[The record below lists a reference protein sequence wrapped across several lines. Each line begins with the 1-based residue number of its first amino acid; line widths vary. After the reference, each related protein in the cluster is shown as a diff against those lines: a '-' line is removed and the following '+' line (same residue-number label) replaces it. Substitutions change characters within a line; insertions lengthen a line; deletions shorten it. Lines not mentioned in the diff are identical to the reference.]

1 MKTPLYRAAIA
12 HSWSLAKRHR
22 FLWVYGLFAALLGQ
36 LGIVEY
42 LGKISVATEDLSGY
56 LSSVKVLPG
65 TTVAEATTVMSS
77 LDTRLLLIWLVLI
90 ILAIGVG
97 VLFVSVVSQ
106 GALIYASAASVR
118 NKKQLPDVGEAWHAG
133 VSHFWRL
140 FFINFFKKAIII
152 LLAIIVSA
160 SAFTNL
166 DDITLGNSLT
176 FLLTFILAS
185 IVGLVLSFLVIY
197 AAGYVVVEEYKLGSA
212 IHAAWRMFMD
222 HWLVSV
228 EVGLMVLLFNGV
240 FAVLALLGI
249 MVFFFPAVLVW
260 FFAIITANAFLFT
273 LGFIIAVVLFVA
285 YAMLLA
291 SVFTVFTTS
300 IWTYLFMKMHRAGVK
315 SRVLH
320 WLTYRPM
327 AERG

>member
-1 MKTPLYRAAIA
+1 MKTPLYREAIA
-12 HSWSLAKRHR
+12 HSWSLAKRHK
-22 FLWVYGLFAALLGQ
+22 FLWVYGLFAAILGQ
-36 LGIVEY
+36 MGIVEY
-42 LGKISVATEDLSGY
+42 LGKVSVATEDLGGY

-65 TTVAEATTVMSS
+65 TTVAEATTQITA

-90 ILAIGVG
+90 IIALVVG
-97 VLFVSVVSQ
+97 FLFISVVSQ
-106 GALIYASAASVR
+106 GALIYASAASVK
-118 NKKQLPDVGEAWHAG
+118 NKRQLPDVGEAWHAG
-133 VSHFWRL
+133 VTHFWRL
-140 FFINFFKKAIII
+140 FIINFFKKAIVII
-152 LLAIIVSA
+152 LAIIVSA
-160 SAFTNL
+160 SAFANL

-185 IVGLVLSFLVIY
+185 IVGLVLSFLAIY
-197 AAGYVVVEEYKLGSA
+197 AASYVVVEEYKLGPA
-212 IHAAWRMFMD
+212 IHSAWRMFTD

-240 FAVLALLGI
+240 LAILALLGI

-273 LGFIIAVVLFVA
+273 LGFIIAIVLFVA

-300 IWTYLFMKMHRAGVK
+300 IWTYLFMKMHKVGVK

-320 WLTYRPM
+320 WLTYKPLVG
-327 AERG
+327 RG